1 MQEYSINYEKS
12 KEIGTILYIAINNIF
27 SGTVLISDRVKDDS
41 IKCIELIKTNGIKK
55 TIMLKGDKKEI
66 AEHIYKELGID
77 TVHSELLPD
86 EKVKK
91 MEELLKNK
99 TQNKKIAFVG
109 DGINDAPVLAVADI
123 GIAMGGLGSDSA
135 IEAADIV
142 IMNDEPSKLN
152 TAIKIAKKTMKI
164 VKENIIFAIAVKI
177 LVLILSAI
185 GIATMWEAVFADVG
199 VAIIAILNSLRMLN
213 KKI

>member
-55 TIMLKGDKKEI
+55 TIMLTGDKKEI
-66 AEHIYKELGID
+66 AEHISKELGID

>member
-55 TIMLKGDKKEI
+55 TIMLTGDKKEI
-66 AEHIYKELGID
+66 AEHISKELGID

-99 TQNKKIAFVG
+99 TQN
-109 DGINDAPVLAVADI
+109 N
-123 GIAMGGLGSDSA
+123 
-135 IEAADIV
+135 
-142 IMNDEPSKLN
+142 
-152 TAIKIAKKTMKI
+152 AK
-164 VKENIIFAIAVKI
+164 VK
-177 LVLILSAI
+177 
-185 GIATMWEAVFADVG
+185 
-199 VAIIAILNSLRMLN
+199 
-213 KKI
+213 